1 MISRSWRPGVLPAAF
16 FAAMVSQSAAFMPPG
31 LMIGRASSA
40 RFSSLAAISHRPSN
54 FVHARGTGAV
64 RSLRGGAIE
73 LQASFLDGFTVNDID
88 GKQVDLGKTYGDVP
102 AVLVVNL
109 ASK

>member
-1 MISRSWRPGVLPAAF
+1 M
-16 FAAMVSQSAAFMPPG
+16 
-31 LMIGRASSA
+31 
-40 RFSSLAAISHRPSN
+40 
-54 FVHARGTGAV
+54 
-64 RSLRGGAIE
+64 E